1 MQVGDRDWSARLAAV
16 LPGLAQL
23 RHYDAAT
30 AGRDALAGLSV
41 AAVALP
47 IGIAY
52 AAIVGLPPEVGLYAS
67 ILPLLGYALFGSS
80 PQLVVGPD
88 TATCT
93 VVAAALLQLGV
104 TVPADRVVVAAALAM
119 LVGVLCIVAGLLRL
133 GAIASFLSRPIL
145 TGYLA
150 GVALALLGGQLGKL
164 TGVAVVHEGL
174 LRAVRDLLGKLGQ
187 AHLPTV
193 AIGLGLILLL
203 RLLRWAWPRLPG
215 PLIALALAIA
225 LSVGLGLE
233 QHGVAVVGRIDAALP
248 RPSLPLR
255 SGLPPGQLLLEALA
269 ILLVSFGSGIV
280 TARSFGARNGYR
292 VDADRELRG
301 FGAANLVSGLFGG
314 FAVTGADS
322 RTAVN
327 DAMGGRTQMVGI
339 VAAAALTLFLVFL
352 TDALAHLPLAALG
365 AVLVSAALDLLDI
378 RELRRLWTVS
388 RAELLFAL
396 IAAAGVLLVGVIQGV
411 IIAIAVT
418 FLHLLRKASR
428 PRDALWGRIPGR
440 EGLFKLHRHPEA
452 VAIPGLLLYS
462 VEGSVLFFN
471 ADHVRRRILWIADR
485 QPAAGGWL
493 VLDAAA
499 VNMLDVTAADMLSEV
514 RDELQRRGMRF
525 GIAALQTLPRQLL
538 ERAGLLGRMSQGM
551 IFEQLEDAVQAFLK
565 TRRNAAPAGG

>member
-1 MQVGDRDWSARLAAV
+1 M
-16 LPGLAQL
+16 
-23 RHYDAAT
+23 
-30 AGRDALAGLSV
+30 
-41 AAVALP
+41 
-47 IGIAY
+47 
-52 AAIVGLPPEVGLYAS
+52 GLYAS

-80 PQLVVGPD
+80 PQLIVGPD

-174 LRAVRDLLGKLGQ
+174 LRAVRDLLGRLGQ

-411 IIAIAVT
+411 VIAIAVT

-428 PRDALWGRIPGR
+428 PRDALWRPDPRPRGALQASPPSRGGGHSGPAALLRR
-440 EGLFKLHRHPEA
+440 EARSSSSTPTMCGA
-452 VAIPGLLLYS
+452 
-462 VEGSVLFFN
+462 GSSGSPTGSRQRWL
-471 ADHVRRRILWIADR
+471 AGPRRRCR
-485 QPAAGGWL
+485 QHAGRHRRRH
-493 VLDAAA
+493 A
-499 VNMLDVTAADMLSEV
+499 VGGSRRAPSPRHEV
-514 RDELQRRGMRF
+514 RHRRTCR
-525 GIAALQTLPRQLL
+525 RC
-538 ERAGLLGRMSQGM
+538 RASFSSGRGCSGGSSQGM